1 MKMMMMLT
9 WMKVL
14 QILQRTL
21 VLIEHTVIIIRN
33 NCLYFL

>member
-21 VLIEHTVIIIRN
+21 VLIEHTVIIRN